1 MGTREMDSPQE
12 LKIIR
17 KLTDLLDQ
25 LNIVYAIGGSI
36 ASSVYGV
43 VRFTQDAD
51 ITVSPFSS
59 VADELYEMLKDD
71 FYVSKQAMYHAL
83 ESRGS
88 FNIIDFET
96 SFKIDIFVQADDD
109 FEKQMLARSRKINL
123 GDLLDKALSFISP
136 EDIILLKLKWYS
148 QGGRASERQ
157 WSDIL
162 GILAV
167 QRERL
172 DLEYLTRWAV
182 RLGLKDLLEK
192 AMAQSPT

>member
-1 MGTREMDSPQE
+1 MDSPQE
-12 LKIIR
+12 LKTIR

-36 ASSVYGV
+36 ASSIYGV

-51 ITVSPFSS
+51 ITVSPFPS
-59 VADELYEMLKDD
+59 VADELYEILKDG
-71 FYVSKQAMYHAL
+71 FYISKQAMYQAL

-88 FNIIDFET
+88 FNVIHFET

-109 FEKQMLARSRKINL
+109 FEKQLLARSRKIDL

-148 QGGRASERQ
+148 QGGSSSERQ

-167 QRERL
+167 QNKNL
-172 DLEYLTRWAV
+172 DFKYLKQWAV
-182 RLGLKDLLEK
+182 KLRLSDLLQK
-192 AMAQSPT
+192 AMAQRRT

>member
-1 MGTREMDSPQE
+1 MDSPQE

-17 KLTDLLDQ
+17 KLADLLDQ

-43 VRFTQDAD
+43 VRFTEDAD
-51 ITVSPFSS
+51 ITVSPFPS

-71 FYVSKQAMYHAL
+71 FYISRQAMYQAL

-88 FNIIDFET
+88 FNVIHFET
-96 SFKIDIFVQADDD
+96 SFKIDIFVQRDDD
-109 FEKQMLARSRKINL
+109 FEKQLLARSRKISL
-123 GDLLDKALSFISP
+123 GDLPDKALSFMSP

-148 QGGRASERQ
+148 QGSRASERQ

-167 QRERL
+167 QTERL
-172 DLEYLTRWAV
+172 DLKYLAQWAAK
-182 RLGLKDLLEK
+182 LGLNELLQE
-192 AMAQSPT
+192 AMAQGRT

>member
-1 MGTREMDSPQE
+1 MDSPQE

-43 VRFTQDAD
+43 VRFTEDAD
-51 ITVSPFSS
+51 ITVSPFPS

-71 FYVSKQAMYHAL
+71 FYISRQAMYQAL

-88 FNIIDFET
+88 FNVIHFET
-96 SFKIDIFVQADDD
+96 SFKIDIFVQRDDD
-109 FEKQMLARSRKINL
+109 FEKQLLARSRKISL
-123 GDLLDKALSFISP
+123 GDLPDKALSFMSP

-148 QGGRASERQ
+148 QGSRASERQ

-167 QRERL
+167 QTERL
-172 DLEYLTRWAV
+172 DLKYLAQWAAK
-182 RLGLKDLLEK
+182 LGLNELLQE
-192 AMAQSPT
+192 AMAQGRT